1 MDQKITEHFNLG
13 EFTRSATATANNID
27 NSLNPDRARDRK
39 VIENLQNL
47 CIQVLE
53 PLREFM
59 DAPVVIS
66 SGYRCPELNNK
77 VGGVWN
83 SQHLTGEAVDLTI
96 SDKPISDANDERL
109 AISDKPM
116 NANRSLRE
124 AFLFIQNNCWFDQ
137 LILETKGN
145 KRWIHV
151 SCLRNCKGNRM
162 DAKTISDKKTI
173 SD

>member
-1 MDQKITEHFNLG
+1 MNQQITEHFNLG

-27 NSLNPDRARDRK
+27 NSLNPDKARDRK

-66 SGYRCPELNNK
+66 SGYRCSELNK
-77 VGGVWN
+77 LVGGVWN
-83 SQHLTGEAVDLTI
+83 SQHLTGEAADIVI
-96 SDKPISDANDERL
+96 SDEPIRDKRL
-109 AISDKPM
+109 C
-116 NANRSLRE
+116 E

-162 DAKTISDKKTI
+162 DAKTISDKR
-173 SD
+173 